1 MKIFNYILLLLF
13 ISTTNLTGHAQKS
26 IDLNWQTDFEEA
38 KQLASAQN
46 KLILIYFTGS
56 DWSQSC
62 QRLNKDFFY
71 TSKFQEIAKKSLI
84 LVRVNS
90 PRRTGLISGLQEN
103 KNLKL
108 KNRYNQKVFPT
119 VIITD
124 ATGKKIGM
132 LESYNY
138 LHDTSKH
145 YALIDNALKL

>member
-1 MKIFNYILLLLF
+1 MRI
-13 ISTTNLTGHAQKS
+13 
-26 IDLNWQTDFEEA
+26 
-38 KQLASAQN
+38 
-46 KLILIYFTGS
+46 
-56 DWSQSC
+56 
-62 QRLNKDFFY
+62 
-71 TSKFQEIAKKSLI
+71 
-84 LVRVNS
+84 NS

-103 KNLKL
+103 ENLKL

-145 YALIDNALKL
+145 YALIENALKL